1 MQLRSRILGFV
12 TKPCA
17 TAVSAVSAPRKTR
30 LTQQWQRRSLSQYRV
45 LRQGLGFTLVELVMV
60 VLILGI
66 LAAVAAPKIL
76 LEKNDT
82 ADVVTARNRAAIQDA
97 VDQQYALTG
106 SYPPN
111 VESEWFR
118 GNRIPSHPFQP
129 EGVPL
134 IEYAF
139 EAGVVNPT
147 DYELTSSSS
156 GAYWYNYRDG
166 IVRARVAFDTNE
178 EDTLDLYDE
187 VNQTGLLDEFE
198 ED

>member
-1 MQLRSRILGFV
+1 MPIQLRSRILGFV

-97 VDQQYALTG
+97 VDHQYSSPAVTRQT
-106 SYPPN
+106 SNPN
-111 VESEWFR
+111 GFEVTTSH
-118 GNRIPSHPFQP
+118 RIRFSQ
-129 EGVPL
+129 
-134 IEYAF
+134 
-139 EAGVVNPT
+139 
-147 DYELTSSSS
+147 
-156 GAYWYNYRDG
+156 
-166 IVRARVAFDTNE
+166 RVCH
-178 EDTLDLYDE
+178 
-187 VNQTGLLDEFE
+187 
-198 ED
+198 

>member
-1 MQLRSRILGFV
+1 MPIQLRSRILGFV

-17 TAVSAVSAPRKTR
+17 TVVSAPRKTR

-97 VDQQYALTG
+97 VDHQYSSPAVTRQT
-106 SYPPN
+106 SNPN
-111 VESEWFR
+111 GFEVTTSH
-118 GNRIPSHPFQP
+118 RIRFSQ
-129 EGVPL
+129 
-134 IEYAF
+134 
-139 EAGVVNPT
+139 
-147 DYELTSSSS
+147 
-156 GAYWYNYRDG
+156 
-166 IVRARVAFDTNE
+166 RVCH
-178 EDTLDLYDE
+178 
-187 VNQTGLLDEFE
+187 
-198 ED
+198 